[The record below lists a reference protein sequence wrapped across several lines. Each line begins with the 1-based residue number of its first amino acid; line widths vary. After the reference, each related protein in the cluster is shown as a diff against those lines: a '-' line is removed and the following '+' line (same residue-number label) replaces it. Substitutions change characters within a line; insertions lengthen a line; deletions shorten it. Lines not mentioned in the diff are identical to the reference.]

1 MTIAHKLE
9 NALSRYLSTESSS
22 ASGGIFLLKTASGTG
37 TQITIRTGHD
47 DAVDLP
53 DSAFLIVSCEDSEVR
68 QLVMGANLFSITAR
82 VMLAYAG
89 HNSASDTATLASFQ
103 YAQRELE
110 RLLVVDNIRQII
122 TGQGDGIECRGE
134 TEPIAYET
142 AIDGHRRTAE
152 WRLSLACS
160 VVEAVV

>member
-9 NALSRYLSTESSS
+9 NALSRYLSTESSA

-47 DAVDLP
+47 DAGDLP
-53 DSAFLIVSCEDSEVR
+53 DSAFIVIACEDDEVR
-68 QLVMGANLFSITAR
+68 QLVLGANLFSITAR
-82 VMLAYAG
+82 IMLAYAG
-89 HNSASDTATLASFQ
+89 HDTSADTSTLASFQ

-110 RLLVVDNIRQII
+110 RLLVVDNIKAII

-134 TEPIAYET
+134 TEPIAYTT